1 MPALCVHSWDIVE
14 KVGYRAAAV
23 KVRLYCV
30 YIVILYI
37 MQQAGYNMPPQH
49 AVWYN
54 KFESIITIMS
64 LLYYCCI
71 LLVYIYIILHQV
83 LTVHGVMLCQRI
95 YYDYNSLK
103 QHAVVLI

>member
-37 MQQAGYNMPPQH
+37 MRQAGYNNAPS
-49 AVWYN
+49 AC
-54 KFESIITIMS
+54 S
-64 LLYYCCI
+64 L
-71 LLVYIYIILHQV
+71 VQ
-83 LTVHGVMLCQRI
+83 
-95 YYDYNSLK
+95 
-103 QHAVVLI
+103 